1 MNHYEPLPPHAVP
14 EEAAAYVATMTPK
27 ERELHD
33 LAVELLGSSY
43 FVEWSHGFKKWSA
56 AQAAKPAANPTQ

>member
-1 MNHYEPLPPHAVP
+1 MDRYTPLPPHAVP
-14 EEAAAYVATMTPK
+14 EEAKAYVAAMTPK

-43 FVEWSHGFKKWSA
+43 FVEWSHGFKKWL
-56 AQAAKPAANPTQ
+56 AAKKATAANPTQ